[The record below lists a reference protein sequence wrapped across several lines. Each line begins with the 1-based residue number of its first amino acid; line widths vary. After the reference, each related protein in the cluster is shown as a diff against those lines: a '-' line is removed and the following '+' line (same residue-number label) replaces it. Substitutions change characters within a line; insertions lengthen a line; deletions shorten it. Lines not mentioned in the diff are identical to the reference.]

1 MSTPAAPPTVTV
13 WLLRYPVELGMSTV
27 EHVEDWVREFKL
39 MALGSEGGTST
50 SDVPVRLQAMV
61 EMLTRRYGAEL
72 SEPDRVRAAAAARG
86 QAEVDLAY
94 TSGHGAEGE
103 AAVRGWQAMLAE
115 VDEYCRAEDLLTL
128 QRTPEQVRL
137 QNWVCEEFLRQ
148 LHGEPP
154 RPWTQRSAVAPV
166 PRDG

>member
-1 MSTPAAPPTVTV
+1 VTTTV

-27 EHVEDWVREFKL
+27 EHVEDWMREFRL
-39 MALGSEGGTST
+39 MALGRDGGTT
-50 SDVPVRLQAMV
+50 AHDVPARLAAMV
-61 EMLTRRYGAEL
+61 DALTRRYGAEL

-86 QAEVDLAY
+86 EATVDLAY
-94 TSGHGAEGE
+94 RTTDGPEGE

-137 QNWVCEEFLRQ
+137 QDWVCEQFLRQ
-148 LHGEPP
+148 LRGEAPEPWAP
-154 RPWTQRSAVAPV
+154 RPTVSLVRPAE
-166 PRDG
+166 G

>member
-1 MSTPAAPPTVTV
+1 VTTTV

-39 MALGSEGGTST
+39 MALGRESGAGQH
-50 SDVPVRLQAMV
+50 DVPTRLQEMV
-61 EMLTRRYGAEL
+61 EALTRRYGQEL

-86 QAEVDLAY
+86 DATVDLAY
-94 TSGHGAEGE
+94 PARPGAEGE

-115 VDEYCRAEDLLTL
+115 VDEFCRAEDLLTL

-137 QNWVCEEFLRQ
+137 QDWICDQFLRQ
-148 LHGEPP
+148 LRGEPP
-154 RPWTQRSAVAPV
+154 QPWTPRRAVSVV
-166 PRDG
+166 PEG

>member
-1 MSTPAAPPTVTV
+1 MTTV

-39 MALGSEGGTST
+39 MALGNAERTGTH
-50 SDVPVRLQAMV
+50 DVPLRLQAMV
-61 EMLTRRYGAEL
+61 DMLTRRYAADL
-72 SEPDRVRAAAAARG
+72 SEPDRVRAAAAAQG
-86 QAEVDLAY
+86 LETVDLAY
-94 TSGHGAEGE
+94 PAHDGPEGE

-137 QNWVCEEFLRQ
+137 QDWICEQFLRQ

-154 RPWTQRSAVAPV
+154 EPWSPQPATASST
-166 PRDG
+166 GG